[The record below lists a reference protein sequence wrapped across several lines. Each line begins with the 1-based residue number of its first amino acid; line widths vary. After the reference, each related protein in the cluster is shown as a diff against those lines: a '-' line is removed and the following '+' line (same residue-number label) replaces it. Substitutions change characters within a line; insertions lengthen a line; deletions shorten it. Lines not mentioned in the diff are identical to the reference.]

1 MGIGFGKSKYDF
13 SEFIRGLQQA
23 VNSAQELLEVQQLNS
38 ITKFFDENGIALA
51 KEICTSNGKKVN
63 VPIISLVPQNTL
75 IMDEVEIEFDAKL
88 EGINKAQMSSR
99 EFLTEVNNAQVQLGI
114 VGKKDDGLV
123 HVKVVFKSAEVPEGV
138 CKLIDEC
145 NTQF

>member
-1 MGIGFGKSKYDF
+1 M
-13 SEFIRGLQQA
+13 
-23 VNSAQELLEVQQLNS
+23 
-38 ITKFFDENGIALA
+38 
-51 KEICTSNGKKVN
+51 
-63 VPIISLVPQNTL
+63 VPQNTL
-75 IMDEVEIEFDAKL
+75 IMDEVEIEFDARL
-88 EGINKAQMSSR
+88 EGINKAQMTSR

-145 NTQF
+145 NKQF